1 MTLNSDPKFKEIIT
15 FCLKNDMTNLVNFN
29 VSSEKSENLHFG
41 WTFLLKVC
49 NVGAK
54 II

>member
-41 WTFLLKVC
+41 WTLSKVC
-49 NVGAK
+49 KVGAK